1 MIENID
7 VFLLYIVRQLIRER
21 LFDIYSTINMFDLLN
36 LKGRWQMKIHIIY
49 FEVYVYDARNKQRK
63 YY

>member
-1 MIENID
+1 MYNFSNVHYILVKIYETIENID

-36 LKGRWQMKIHIIY
+36 LEITKRELI
-49 FEVYVYDARNKQRK
+49 
-63 YY
+63 